1 MTVAVPPSIESER
14 VAGATKRESELGTL
28 FPEQMATGQALPPS
42 SRSPRLATTLPT
54 TIRPPEQMA
63 DIPTELEPKHA
74 TSHVGAEEAPR
85 AAELGLTVTR
95 VLKTPLA
102 ALRASMESL
111 AKNLDANDPRRELLS
126 GALAEVTR
134 LGRDVEALASYA
146 APRPLAPIACSV
158 EEILQG
164 AVARLSLRDA
174 SRVTLARPAAA
185 HTLVVDG
192 PLLSTALA
200 QLVRAALESSCDDVL
215 LQARVEGERTTFVV
229 VSGGDAQRVVVP
241 RTSRSHQE
249 ASLTLGLEL
258 AQRDVVRMGGEFERE
273 VSDAGRVCV
282 RVRIPNTVSG
292 RVA

>member
-1 MTVAVPPSIESER
+1 
-14 VAGATKRESELGTL
+14 
-28 FPEQMATGQALPPS
+28 
-42 SRSPRLATTLPT
+42 
-54 TIRPPEQMA
+54 MA
-63 DIPTELEPKHA
+63 DIPTELEPTHA
-74 TSHVGAEEAPR
+74 TSYVGAEEAPR

-95 VLKTPLA
+95 ILKTPLA

-146 APRPLAPIACSV
+146 APRPLAPLACSV

-164 AVARLSLRDA
+164 AVARLSIRDA
-174 SRVTLARPAAA
+174 SRVTLARPAASI
-185 HTLVVDG
+185 TLVVDG

-200 QLVRAALESSCDDVL
+200 QLMRAALESSGDDVL
-215 LQARVEGERTTFVV
+215 FQARVDGDRTTFVV
-229 VSGGDAQRVVVP
+229 VSGGDPLRVVDP
-241 RTSRSHQE
+241 RSSRSHQE
-249 ASLTLGLEL
+249 ASLNLGLEL
-258 AQRDVVRMGGEFERE
+258 AQRDVIRMGGEFARE
-273 VSDAGRVCV
+273 ASDAGRVCV